1 MIPEYFKG
9 ILKDLQKAQVEFSDA
24 EIVASNGQSILSNT
38 LILASLS
45 PNLKSLLKNH
55 LTTSEK
61 HWIAPEEKIKI
72 LIPDLDFHLLQTFFQ
87 EIIFTGKED
96 LELDRLAWQD
106 VISLLGITH
115 ESEADTCLSGLI
127 NHASGQSCPI
137 CLKQFGQAKLLKRH
151 MKTYH
156 EENPNTCLECGKLC
170 RSQSELQIHQR
181 IHTKERPHTC
191 QICQKSFTQV
201 SHLNEHLR
209 SQHDED
215 NEEICEICGLAFHSK
230 LAVQKHMKTHQ
241 AQSDET
247 LGPKINQGQTDE
259 SNSVRVGKS
268 SKVKT
273 LVCPHENCGKI
284 LKTHTSLKLHVS
296 TQHVTDHQ
304 KRANF
309 QCSTCQKSFTQ
320 KSHLTVHQRIHS
332 GAKPHMCSICGKQ
345 FSVKSNM
352 KKHLKMHEKYSDSL
366 GSAGIA
372 SSILEDNLD
381 YWKENVSKNR
391 LG

>member
-9 ILKDLQKAQVEFSDA
+9 ILQDLQEAQTQFSDA
-24 EIVASNGQSILSNT
+24 EIIASDGQSILSNT

-45 PNLKSLLKNH
+45 PSLKSLLKNH
-55 LTTSEK
+55 LATSDQ
-61 HWIAPEEKIKI
+61 HWIAPEERIRI
-72 LIPDLDFHLLQTFFQ
+72 LIPDLDFQLLQTFFQ
-87 EIIFTGKED
+87 EIIFTAKED
-96 LELDRLAWQD
+96 LELDRIAWQD
-106 VISLLGITH
+106 VISLLGITL
-115 ESEADTCLSGLI
+115 ENEADTLSGFTTQT
-127 NHASGQSCPI
+127 SDQSCPI
-137 CLKQFGQAKLLKRH
+137 CHKQFGQAKLLKRH

-191 QICQKSFTQV
+191 QLCQKSFTQI

-215 NEEICEICGLAFHSK
+215 REEICEVCGLAFNSK

-241 AQSDET
+241 AQSEEI
-247 LGPKINQGQTDE
+247 GPKISQEQTDN
-259 SNSVRVGKS
+259 SNSLNIGKT
-268 SKVKT
+268 SKSKI
-273 LVCPHENCGKI
+273 LVCPHKNCGKI

-296 TQHVTDHQ
+296 TQHVTDHL
-304 KRANF
+304 KRANY
-309 QCSTCQKSFTQ
+309 QCSTCQKTFTQ

-372 SSILEDNLD
+372 LEDNLE

-391 LG
+391 SG